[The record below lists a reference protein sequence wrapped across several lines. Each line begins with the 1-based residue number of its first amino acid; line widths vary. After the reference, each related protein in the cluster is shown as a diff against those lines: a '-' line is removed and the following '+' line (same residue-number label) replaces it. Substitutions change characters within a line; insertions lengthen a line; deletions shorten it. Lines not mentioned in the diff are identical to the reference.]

1 MVRPAGGVASVLVG
15 QHGPM
20 TEQRRATQMP
30 TVERW
35 VRRTPALLILAA
47 GLVALSLLGWLFGET
62 AEAVLEQDGVAAID
76 DPVTRWLVQQ
86 RQPRLTAAMRAV
98 TTLGDA
104 WFVVALVVAV
114 TLVLWLRGRRWSE
127 TVVLPIASGG
137 AALIVTLIKVAMERP
152 RPMIGEIVATAS
164 GFSFPSGHSAQAVA
178 CYGAL
183 AWLVAHLTATRRAT
197 LLAWSI
203 ASVVAFLIGASRL
216 YLGVHWLSDVIGGWA
231 LGAAWLTVTLS
242 AVVARQRWTA
252 ARP

>member
-1 MVRPAGGVASVLVG
+1 
-15 QHGPM
+15 M
-20 TEQRRATQMP
+20 TEQRWATQVQ

-35 VRRTPALLILAA
+35 VRRTPALLILAG

-62 AEAVLEQDGVAAID
+62 AEAVLEQDGIAAID
-76 DPVTRWLVQQ
+76 DPVTRWLVQH

-104 WFVVALVVAV
+104 WFIVALVLVV
-114 TLVLWLRGRRWSE
+114 TLGLWLRRRRWSE
-127 TVVLPIASGG
+127 IVVLPIASGG

-164 GFSFPSGHSAQAVA
+164 GFAFPSGHSTQAVA

-183 AWLVAHLTATRRAT
+183 AWLIAHVTATRVAT
-197 LLAWSI
+197 LLAWSV
-203 ASVVAFLIGASRL
+203 AAVVAFLIGVSRL
-216 YLGVHWLSDVIGGWA
+216 YLGVHWLSDVVGGWV

-242 AVVARQRWTA
+242 AVAARQRWTDT
-252 ARP
+252 